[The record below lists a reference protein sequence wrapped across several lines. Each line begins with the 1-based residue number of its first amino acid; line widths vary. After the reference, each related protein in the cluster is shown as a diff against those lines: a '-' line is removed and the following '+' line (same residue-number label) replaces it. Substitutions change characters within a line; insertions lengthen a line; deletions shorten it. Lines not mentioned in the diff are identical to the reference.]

1 MVTCDPEIRV
11 CDRDPTS
18 DEVLI
23 LACDGIWDC
32 LSSEE
37 CVDMVRENLAKVNKS
52 KGLVSKVIEEM
63 FDKIIATDIMSSAGV
78 GTDNMT
84 CVVVEFLQNKK

>member
-1 MVTCDPEIRV
+1 M
-11 CDRDPTS
+11 
-18 DEVLI
+18 
-23 LACDGIWDC
+23 
-32 LSSEE
+32 
-37 CVDMVRENLAKVNKS
+37 AKANKS

-63 FDKIIATDIMSSAGV
+63 FDKNIATDIMSSAGV